1 MHHFN
6 SRKMKNTR
14 TNNEINAGSMAD
26 IAFLLLIFFLVT
38 TIISEDKGLMV
49 KLPPIDENNPVEVDI
64 EKRNLFT
71 VLINK
76 DNQLSV
82 RGEPMALDALR
93 ANAKLFIRN
102 PKNDVSLSENPKNAL
117 ISLMNDRGT
126 NYSAYLHVYNELK
139 AAYQELWNET
149 AQKQYGVTF
158 ESLSSSNQKTI
169 KNDIPLVIS
178 EADPT
183 DYGER
188 MIIFGWVHII
198 DR

>member
-1 MHHFN
+1 MVSIISN
-6 SRKMKNTR
+6 QLKMKNTR

-38 TIISEDKGLMV
+38 TIISEDKGIMV
-49 KLPPIDENNPVEVDI
+49 KLPPIDENKPVEVDI
-64 EKRNLFT
+64 KKRNLYT

-82 RGEPMALDALR
+82 RGEPMAMDVLR
-93 ANAKLFIRN
+93 ANAKLFIKN

-139 AAYQELWNET
+139 AAYQELWNEA

-183 DYGER
+183 DYGKE
-188 MIIFGWVHII
+188 
-198 DR
+198 

>member
-1 MHHFN
+1 
-6 SRKMKNTR
+6 MKNTR

-49 KLPPIDENNPVEVDI
+49 KLPPIDENKPVEVDI
-64 EKRNLFT
+64 KKRNLFT

-82 RGEPMALDALR
+82 RGELMAMDALR

-126 NYSAYLHVYNELK
+126 NYSVYLHVYNELK
-139 AAYQELWNET
+139 AAYQELWNE
-149 AQKQYGVTF
+149 AALEQYGVTF

-169 KNDIPLVIS
+169 KNGIPLVIS

-183 DYGER
+183 DYGEK
-188 MIIFGWVHII
+188 
-198 DR
+198 